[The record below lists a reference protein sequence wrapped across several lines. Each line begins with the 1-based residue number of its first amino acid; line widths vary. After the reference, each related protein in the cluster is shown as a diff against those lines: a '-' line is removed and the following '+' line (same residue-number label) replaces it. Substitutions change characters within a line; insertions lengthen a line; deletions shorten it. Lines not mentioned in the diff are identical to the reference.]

1 MSKQPAALIILDGYG
16 LREEEK
22 GNAVKQADTPYFD
35 TLWEKYPHQTLTA
48 SGRSV
53 GLPEGQMGNSEVGHM
68 NIGAG
73 RVVDQMITR
82 IDKSFQNGSFS
93 KNHIF
98 RKTLQKASDNNG
110 NLHLFGLLSN
120 GGVHSHLNHLFNILD
135 LVKDF
140 GGIKETY
147 IHIATDGRDV
157 GPYTG
162 KGFIQQLEEKLEA
175 IQYGKIASISGRFFA
190 MDRDNRWERI
200 EKAYRAI
207 VEGFGEEFTSPLEA
221 IEHSYEEG
229 ISDEFVVPKVI
240 VENGQPVATLNEK
253 DAFLIWNFRPDRVV
267 QLSKAIISPEFE
279 AFERPRYAR
288 TLQFTTMTEYAPE
301 IPADVLFEEKDLEQ
315 VLGQVLADAGL
326 KQLRLAETE
335 KYPHVTYF
343 MNGGRRKP
351 FANEDQVL
359 IPSPKVLTYDLQ
371 PEMSAFE
378 VADQFVS
385 ELEKDKY
392 DAIIINFAN
401 PDMVGHSGDL
411 YAAIQ
416 AVEAVD
422 KALQRVMEA
431 LFEKKGTAL
440 IIADHGNAETMITP
454 EGTPHTAHTTVP
466 VPLVVTNKTWDI
478 SEGGRLADIAP
489 TLLDILDIEKPVEM
503 TGRSLLIEK
512 EI

>member
-1 MSKQPAALIILDGYG
+1 MSKHPVALIILDGYG
-16 LREEEK
+16 LREEEE

-35 TLWEKYPHQTLTA
+35 ALWKEYPHQTLTA

-82 IDKSFQNGSFS
+82 IDKSFQKGDFS
-93 KNHIF
+93 KNDNF
-98 RKTLQKASDNNG
+98 RKTLQKARDKNG
-110 NLHLFGLLSN
+110 NLHLFGLLSD
-120 GGVHSHLNHLFNILD
+120 GGVHSHMNHLFNILD

-162 KGFIQQLEEKLEA
+162 KGFIQRLEEKIEA

-207 VEGFGEEFTSPLEA
+207 VDGSGEQFTSPLEA
-221 IEHSYEEG
+221 IEQSYNEG
-229 ISDEFVVPKVI
+229 ISDEFVVPKVM
-240 VENGQPVATLNEK
+240 VEDGKPVGILNEN
-253 DAFLIWNFRPDRVV
+253 DAFLIWNFRPDRVI
-267 QLSKAIISPEFE
+267 QLSQAIISPEFD
-279 AFERPRYAR
+279 AFERPHYAKD
-288 TLQFTTMTEYAPE
+288 LQFTTMTEYAPE
-301 IPADVLFEEKDLEQ
+301 IPADVLFEEKDLEH

-326 KQLRLAETE
+326 NQLRLAETE

-343 MNGGRRKP
+343 MNGGRREP
-351 FANEDQVL
+351 FVNEDQILV
-359 IPSPKVLTYDLQ
+359 PSPKVLTYDLQ

-378 VADQFVS
+378 VAEQFVN
-385 ELEKDKY
+385 ELNKDKY
-392 DAIIINFAN
+392 DAIIMNFAN
-401 PDMVGHSGDL
+401 ADMVGHSGNL
-411 YAAIQ
+411 KAAIQ

-440 IIADHGNAETMITP
+440 ILADHGNAETMKTP
-454 EGTPHTAHTTVP
+454 KGTAHTAHTTVP
-466 VPLVVTNKTWDI
+466 VPLIVTDKKWKL
-478 SEGGRLADIAP
+478 SEGGRLADIAA